1 MEVRTP
7 APNDEPCCSVVV
19 PFFDSERH
27 LAACIESL
35 LGQDDVGGP
44 FEVILIDNGST
55 DGSAS
60 IARRYPGVTVL
71 EEPTPG
77 AYAARNTGIERA
89 RAPLIAFT
97 DADCVADAGWLRSI
111 RDGMQDPAVAVL
123 LGHCRYPAQASLAL
137 RLLGAY
143 ENAKAEYVIQRCAP
157 AHHFAYAN
165 NMAVRA
171 SVFAEIGPF
180 KEWKRAADS
189 ELVHRLA
196 AARPDLRPA
205 YRPTMRV
212 THMEFLHARQR
223 ARRLSLYTRTNSK
236 IDTFRELGA
245 GQRAG
250 VLMRLLRGRRGSIR
264 R

>member
-1 MEVRTP
+1 MADR
-7 APNDEPCCSVVV
+7 PCVSVVV
-19 PFFDSERH
+19 PFFNSERH

-35 LGQDDVGGP
+35 LEQDDVGGP
-44 FEVILIDNGST
+44 FEVILINNGST

-60 IARRYPGVTVL
+60 IAGRYRELTVL

-77 AYAARNTGIERA
+77 AYAARNAGLRRA

-97 DADCVADAGWLRSI
+97 DADCVADGDWLRSI
-111 RDGMQDPAVAVL
+111 RDGMQDPSVAIL

-143 ENAKAEYVIQRCAP
+143 ENAKTEYVVHCCAA
-157 AHHFAYAN
+157 AHHFAHAN

-171 SVFAEIGPF
+171 SVFAELGLF

-196 AARPDLRPA
+196 ASRPDLRLA
-205 YRPTMRV
+205 YRRSMRV

-223 ARRLSLYTRTNSK
+223 VRRLSLYTQTNSQ
-236 IDTFRELGA
+236 IETFRELGVA
-245 GQRAG
+245 QRVG
-250 VLMRLLRGRRGSIR
+250 LLWHLLRRRP
-264 R
+264 